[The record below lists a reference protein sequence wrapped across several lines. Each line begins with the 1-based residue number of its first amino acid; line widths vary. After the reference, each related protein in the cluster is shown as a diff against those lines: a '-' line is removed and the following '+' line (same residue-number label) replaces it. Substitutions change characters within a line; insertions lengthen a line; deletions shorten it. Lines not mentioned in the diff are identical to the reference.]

1 MTLIRNFAL
10 FCLVT
15 TLIGCSGLR
24 KSDKNDKETLVQI
37 STSYGDMLIE
47 LSDKT
52 PMHKANFIK
61 LAKEGFYDSTL
72 FHRVMEG
79 FMIQGGDPD
88 SKQAPIGT
96 VLGNGGPSYTV
107 SAEFDTSLFH
117 IKGALAAARQ
127 PDNVNPQKA
136 SSGSQFYLVQGKKYS
151 VKELKNM
158 ERALKRRMPEYALT
172 QEQVEAYTTV
182 GGIPFLDK
190 NYTVFGQVIKGINVI
205 DSIASVPVNRKNNHR
220 PLANVPMTMKVLW
233 VSKKQKERLL
243 KKED

>member
-96 VLGNGGPSYTV
+96 ALGNGGPSYTV

-220 PLANVPMTMKVLW
+220 PIANVPMTMKVLW